1 MAARFGFGHVVIVTV
16 YLDAHVIA
24 VETYGGILLCGTV
37 IYKLGGDLCFFS
49 GVDGR
54 FKGA

>member
-16 YLDAHVIA
+16 DLDAHVIA

-37 IYKLGGDLCFFS
+37 IYKLGGDLCFFF